1 MLPHLVVLTLT
12 PIPTH
17 VQLKAKLP
25 QLEASLFRNLA
36 KHTCVNSAVWES
48 GDAPPSMEPL
58 NEDLARAVEEL
69 AGRVTELSKQVRD
82 LRDSVMPEVGVQ
94 EFSEM
99 LGAEPA
105 HALEAAAA
113 SAHSGSA
120 RKRRRTSS
128 SSSPSGSASSPG
140 ADGELDENGAGLSAS
155 GLGAQTVPELCTSDM
170 LKRLKSSVDQLVTTT
185 KTLRSDLPRCL
196 DGSKRELRAAKQ
208 VLGSLSSNVD
218 QAMMR
223 PSFAAGPQSQEDS
236 SSSSNSSQASAD
248 VDDELVSPKKAI
260 RGIAAGSALRKRLAE
275 ESASSLA

>member
-1 MLPHLVVLTLT
+1 
-12 PIPTH
+12 
-17 VQLKAKLP
+17 
-25 QLEASLFRNLA
+25 
-36 KHTCVNSAVWES
+36 
-48 GDAPPSMEPL
+48 
-58 NEDLARAVEEL
+58 
-69 AGRVTELSKQVRD
+69 
-82 LRDSVMPEVGVQ
+82 
-94 EFSEM
+94 M

-105 HALEAAAA
+105 HALKAAAA

-140 ADGELDENGAGLSAS
+140 AGGELDENGAESSVS

-170 LKRLKSSVDQLVTTT
+170 LKRLKSSVDQLVTTP

-223 PSFAAGPQSQEDS
+223 PSFAAGSPPQDDSS

-260 RGIAAGSALRKRLAE
+260 RGIAAGGALRKRLAE